1 LQLRRGSSVRVTN
14 TADRQ
19 RCSQRADHIF
29 GLKFLIRFARLR
41 EGQIGTFIGR
51 KPVALARPRAE
62 IVRLASVRA
71 EWPPLGIRCPCDRC
85 TAHRTLDDARSFR
98 HQNQGPAKGA
108 LHSFVGADQG
118 SDAASVE
125 KMLRP
130 DNRSNGRILLTLAA
144 DVRRTSIARAVTCDR
159 PLYSV
164 EERRARAIDIRLLH

>member
-1 LQLRRGSSVRVTN
+1 MLSQRPMQRATISSATANAEFGTDNFKLQLRRGSSVRVTN
-14 TADRQ
+14 TADSQ

-41 EGQIGTFIGR
+41 QGQIGTFIGR

-108 LHSFVGADQG
+108 CIV
-118 SDAASVE
+118 
-125 KMLRP
+125 
-130 DNRSNGRILLTLAA
+130 LL
-144 DVRRTSIARAVTCDR
+144 VPIKGVT
-159 PLYSV
+159 PQV
-164 EERRARAIDIRLLH
+164 